1 MILTLGRGTVMLRSA
16 TVIAAAGLLLAACGE
31 TRLDRGLSGA
41 AIGAGVGA
49 VASAATGGKL
59 GRGVLVG
66 AALGAS
72 VGVLTDKV
80 QIDLGE
86 PVWRRGPRPLLPPS

>member
-1 MILTLGRGTVMLRSA
+1 MLRSA

-66 AALGAS
+66 AALGAA
-72 VGVLTDKV
+72 VGVLTDKG

-86 PVWRRGPRPLLPPS
+86 PVWRRGPKPLFPRS

>member
-1 MILTLGRGTVMLRSA
+1 MLRSA
-16 TVIAAAGLLLAACGE
+16 TVIAAAGLLLTACGE
-31 TRLDRGLSGA
+31 TRPDRGLSGA

-59 GRGVLVG
+59 ERGVLVG
-66 AALGAS
+66 AALGAA
-72 VGVLTDKV
+72 VGVLTDKGR
-80 QIDLGE
+80 IDLGE

>member
-1 MILTLGRGTVMLRSA
+1 MLRTAAIIS
-16 TVIAAAGLLLAACGE
+16 AAALLLTACGE

-41 AIGAGVGA
+41 AIGAGVGT

-66 AALGAS
+66 AALGAA
-72 VGVLTDKV
+72 VGVLTDKG

-86 PVWRRGPRPLLPPS
+86 PVWRRGPRPLFPPS

>member
-1 MILTLGRGTVMLRSA
+1 MLRIAA
-16 TVIAAAGLLLAACGE
+16 TVISAAALLLTACGE

-41 AIGAGVGA
+41 AIGAGLGA
-49 VASAATGGKL
+49 AASAATGGKL
-59 GRGVLVG
+59 ERGVLVG
-66 AALGAS
+66 AALGAA
-72 VGVLTDKV
+72 VGVLTDKG